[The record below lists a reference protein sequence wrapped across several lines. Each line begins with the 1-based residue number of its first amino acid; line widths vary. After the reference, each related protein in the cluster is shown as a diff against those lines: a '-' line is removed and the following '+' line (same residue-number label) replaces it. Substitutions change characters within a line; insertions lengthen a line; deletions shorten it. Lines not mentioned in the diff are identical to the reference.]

1 MTIKDEL
8 PHDPEA
14 AHAVIK
20 QKLNEHTDA
29 IREIRDE
36 NVKQN
41 VKLDRIE
48 KQVQDVKRNTTGVV
62 TVVHFVD
69 KLCRIVKLTGKL
81 ICWLAGV
88 AGAVAGLYQLYI
100 MYWNQQ

>member
-14 AHAVIK
+14 AHALVR

-48 KQVQDVKRNTTGVV
+48 RQVQDVKRNTAGVV

-69 KLCRIVKLTGKL
+69 KLCHMVKLTGK
-81 ICWLAGV
+81 IIVWFAGV
-88 AGAVAGLYQLYI
+88 AGAAVALYQLYI
-100 MYWNQQ
+100 MYWNQ